1 MKARYQQLSKRFLQ
15 RKPRERALWFFIA
28 LGAVILL
35 LDTLLL
41 EGQRADIASHKQ
53 AIERAEQQIGQLVA
67 EQRRLSDAVG
77 EDPNE
82 IARRDIS
89 EREETIAE
97 LKAELAQRVDKFISP
112 EQMQQVLRQ
121 LVQASDGVSLL
132 YLESEPPR
140 ALSTT
145 ASENNERVDGAQVFS
160 RGVRIG
166 LTGNFHGL
174 VAYLQM
180 LENMPWVIGWSMLKI
195 DASAYPDNRFELRLY
210 TLSIDEEWLRV

>member
-53 AIERAEQQIGQLVA
+53 AIERAEQQIGKLVT
-67 EQRRLSDAVG
+67 EERRLSDAVG

-89 EREETIAE
+89 DREQTIAE

-140 ALSTT
+140 ALNTT
-145 ASENNERVDGAQVFS
+145 ASEDDERVDGVQVFS

-195 DASAYPDNRFELRLY
+195 DASAYPDNHFELRLY